1 MGSRVIAGFAALGMA
16 SAMWMAPAAADPKNE
31 TFEIACD
38 DGATYT
44 IVTTESQGEFTPGFD
59 TESNSVIVPVS
70 FGDFVIK
77 DSSGEIVFEESGT
90 FSKGQSAERVK
101 NLVEC
106 TFSFTFEEQ
115 GETFTGTGTVVAKIT
130 PSRQ

>member
-1 MGSRVIAGFAALGMA
+1 M
-16 SAMWMAPAAADPKNE
+16 
-31 TFEIACD
+31 
-38 DGATYT
+38 
-44 IVTTESQGEFTPGFD
+44 
-59 TESNSVIVPVS
+59 S
-70 FGDFVIK
+70 FGDFVIR

-90 FSKGQSAERVK
+90 VSKGQSAKRAT

-106 TFSFTFEEQ
+106 TFSFTFEEE